1 MGIGGFV
8 MVTITMEQ
16 VINFRNNEGFF
27 TDTNLPLKGAYKIN
41 KIRKAIEKEGEFYS
55 TKFQEIVDTYA
66 KKDENGNIVFSDDGE
81 QIIIQEDKIEECN
94 QALAEL
100 QKLEVEVDNYN
111 LTIEDLGENVE
122 CTPDELEALMPF
134 LS

>member
-1 MGIGGFV
+1 

>member
-1 MGIGGFV
+1 

-16 VINFRNNEGFF
+16 VINFRNSEGFF
-27 TDTNLPLKGAYKIN
+27 TDANLPLKGAYKIN

-66 KKDENGNIVFSDDGE
+66 KKDEDGNIVFSDDGD
-81 QIIIQEDKIEECN
+81 QIIIQDDKIEECN

-100 QKLEVEVDNYN
+100 QKLEVEIDNYN
-111 LTIEDLGENVE
+111 LTIDDLGENVE
-122 CTPDELEALMPF
+122 CTPDELDALLPF
-134 LS
+134 LN